1 VGGEPLPPAFAAFE
15 RAGIILRR
23 AEITMIAG
31 TPGAGKSS
39 VALAIAAKAKVPT
52 LYFSADTNAHTMAMR
67 LVAMSGRMTQ
77 TAAEQMLKREPQQ
90 AEEILTLNN
99 HLFWSFE
106 STPTLKDLDD
116 EVSAF
121 ETVWGKSPVLI
132 VVDNLMDIAM
142 DGHEEFQGMR
152 AAMKE
157 LKYLARDTN
166 SAVLVLHHTKVGFEG
181 YPCQPRSA
189 IQGLV
194 NQIPAMVLTIGQ
206 MKQGDET
213 YLCVAPVKNRYGR
226 ADQTGNNYV
235 SLAFNPDSMYLDDG
249 RADQTGNNYVS
260 LAFNPDSMYLDDVQI
275 KYAQETMYGN

>member
-1 VGGEPLPPAFAAFE
+1 MKTLRRSINKPEVGGEPLPPAFAAFE

-23 AEITMIAG
+23 AEVTVVAG

-39 VALAIAAKAKVPT
+39 VALAIAVKTKHPT

-67 LVAMSGRMTQ
+67 LIAMSGRMTQ
-77 TAAEQMLKREPQQ
+77 TAAELLLKREPDKAHELLQV
-90 AEEILTLNN
+90 NN
-99 HLFWSFE
+99 HLFWSFD
-106 STPTLKDLDD
+106 SSPTLKDLDE

-121 ETVWGKSPVLI
+121 ETVWGRSPALI

-142 DGHEEFQGMR
+142 DGHDEFGGMR

-166 SAVLVLHHTKVGFEG
+166 AAVLVLHHTKEGFEG

-206 MKQGDET
+206 MKQGDDT

-235 SLAFNPDSMYLDDG
+235 SLAFNPDSMYLDDVPI
-249 RADQTGNNYVS
+249 R
-260 LAFNPDSMYLDDVQI
+260 
-275 KYAQETMYGN
+275 YAQEGMM

>member
-1 VGGEPLPPAFAAFE
+1 VKTLRRSINKPEVGGEPLPPAFAAFE

-23 AEITMIAG
+23 AEVTVVAG

-39 VALAIAAKAKVPT
+39 VALAIAVKTKYPT

-67 LVAMSGRMTQ
+67 LIAMSGHMTQ
-77 TAAEQMLKREPQQ
+77 TAAELLLKREPEKAHELLQ
-90 AEEILTLNN
+90 INN
-99 HLFWSFE
+99 HLFWSFD
-106 STPTLKDLDD
+106 SSPTLKDLDE

-121 ETVWGKSPVLI
+121 ETVWGRSPALI

-142 DGHEEFQGMR
+142 DGHDEFGGMR

-166 SAVLVLHHTKVGFEG
+166 AAVLVLHHTKEGFEG

-206 MKQGDET
+206 MKQGDDT

-235 SLAFNPDSMYLDDG
+235 SLAFNPDSMYLDDVPI
-249 RADQTGNNYVS
+249 R
-260 LAFNPDSMYLDDVQI
+260 
-275 KYAQETMYGN
+275 YAQEGMM

>member
-1 VGGEPLPPAFAAFE
+1 MEHICSRPSEVMRTLKRSISKAEVGGEPLPPAFAAFE

-39 VALAIAAKAKVPT
+39 VALAIAARAKVPT

-67 LVAMSGRMTQ
+67 LLAMSSRITQ
-77 TAAEQMLKREPQQ
+77 TAAEQLLKRDPKQ
-90 AEEILTLNN
+90 AEEVLVMNN

-121 ETVWGKSPVLI
+121 ETVWGRSPTLI

-166 SAVLVLHHTKVGFEG
+166 SAVLVLHHTKEGFEG

-206 MKQGDET
+206 MKQGDDT

-235 SLAFNPDSMYLDDG
+235 SLAFNPDSMYLDD
-249 RADQTGNNYVS
+249 
-260 LAFNPDSMYLDDVQI
+260 VQI
-275 KYAQETMYGN
+275 KYMQEAMSGS

>member
-1 VGGEPLPPAFAAFE
+1 MKTLRRSIGKPEVGGEPLAPPFQAFQRE
-15 RAGIILRR
+15 GMILRR
-23 AEITMIAG
+23 AEVTVIAG

-39 VALAIAAKAKVPT
+39 IALHIAARLKQPT

-67 LVAMSGRMTQ
+67 LLAMKAKIPQ
-77 TAAEQMLKREPQQ
+77 ANAEYMLKTQPAQ
-90 AEEILTLNN
+90 AEELLREFGN
-99 HLFWSFE
+99 LYWSFE
-106 STPTLKDLDD
+106 PSPTLKDLDE

-121 ETVWGKSPVLI
+121 ETVWGRSPTLI

-166 SAVLVLHHTKVGFEG
+166 AAVLVLHHTKEGFEG
-181 YPCQPRSA
+181 YPCQSRSS

-206 MKQGDET
+206 MKQGDDNF
-213 YLCVAPVKNRYGR
+213 LCVAPVKNRYGK

-235 SLAFNPDSMYLDDG
+235 TLSFNPESMH
-249 RADQTGNNYVS
+249 
-260 LAFNPDSMYLDDVQI
+260 LDDVMI
-275 KYAQETMYGN
+275 RYTAQQELL

>member
-1 VGGEPLPPAFAAFE
+1 MSA
-15 RAGIILRR
+15 RADIR
-23 AEITMIAG
+23 

-39 VALAIAAKAKVPT
+39 IALAIAARAKVPT

-67 LVAMSGRMTQ
+67 LVAMSSKISQ
-77 TAAEQMLKREPQQ
+77 TAAEQLLKRDPKQ
-90 AEEILTLNN
+90 AEEVLVMNN

-121 ETVWGKSPVLI
+121 ETVWGRSPTLI

-166 SAVLVLHHTKVGFEG
+166 SAVLVLHHTKEGFDG
-181 YPCQPRSA
+181 YPCQPRNA

-206 MKQGDET
+206 MKQGDDT
-213 YLCVAPVKNRYGR
+213 FLCVAPVKNRYGR

-235 SLAFNPDSMYLDDG
+235 SLSFNPD
-249 RADQTGNNYVS
+249 N
-260 LAFNPDSMYLDDVQI
+260 MYLDDVQI
-275 KYAQETMYGN
+275 KYMQETVYGN

>member
-1 VGGEPLPPAFAAFE
+1 MEHICSRAGKVKTLRRSINKPEVGGEPLPPAFKAFE

-23 AEITMIAG
+23 AEVTVIAG

-39 VALAIAAKAKVPT
+39 IALAIAARVKFPT

-67 LVAMSGRMTQ
+67 LIAMTHSVPQ
-77 TAAEQMLKREPQQ
+77 TTAETMLKKEPEK
-90 AEEILTLNN
+90 AMEILLHNN
-99 HLFWSFE
+99 HLFWCFE
-106 STPTLKDLDD
+106 STPTLKDLDE

-121 ETVWGKSPVLI
+121 ETVWGRSPTLI

-166 SAVLVLHHTKVGFEG
+166 AAVLVLHHTKEGFEG
-181 YPCQPRSA
+181 YPCQPRNA
-189 IQGLV
+189 VQGLV

-206 MKQGDET
+206 MKQGDT
-213 YLCVAPVKNRYGR
+213 NMLCVAPVKNRYGR

-235 SLAFNPDSMYLDDG
+235 TLSFDPDSMLLDDITI
-249 RADQTGNNYVS
+249 RYMPQ
-260 LAFNPDSMYLDDVQI
+260 
-275 KYAQETMYGN
+275 QEELI

>member
-1 VGGEPLPPAFAAFE
+1 MKTLRRSINKPEVGGEPLPPAFAAFE

-23 AEITMIAG
+23 AEVTVVAG

-39 VALAIAAKAKVPT
+39 VALAIAVKTKYPT

-67 LVAMSGRMTQ
+67 LIAMSGHMTQ
-77 TAAEQMLKREPQQ
+77 TAAELLLKREPDKAHELLQ
-90 AEEILTLNN
+90 INN
-99 HLFWSFE
+99 HLFWSFD
-106 STPTLKDLDD
+106 SSPTLKDLDE

-121 ETVWGKSPVLI
+121 ETVWGRSPALI

-142 DGHEEFQGMR
+142 DGHDEFGGMR

-166 SAVLVLHHTKVGFEG
+166 AAVLVLHHTKEGFEG

-206 MKQGDET
+206 MKQGDDT

-235 SLAFNPDSMYLDDG
+235 SLAFNPDSMYLDDVPV
-249 RADQTGNNYVS
+249 R
-260 LAFNPDSMYLDDVQI
+260 
-275 KYAQETMYGN
+275 YAQEGMMQ

>member
-1 VGGEPLPPAFAAFE
+1 MGGEPLPPAFAAFE

-23 AEITMIAG
+23 AEVTLIAG

-39 VALAIAAKAKVPT
+39 VALAIAAKTKFPT

-67 LVAMSGRMTQ
+67 LIAMTGKMTQ
-77 TAAEQMLKREPQQ
+77 ASAELLLKQSPHL
-90 AEEILTLNN
+90 AHEILQMNN

-106 STPTLKDLDD
+106 SSPTLKDLDN

-121 ETVWGKSPVLI
+121 ETVWGRSPTLI

-166 SAVLVLHHTKVGFEG
+166 AAVLVLHHTKEGFEG
-181 YPCQPRSA
+181 FPCQPRNA

-194 NQIPAMVLTIGQ
+194 NQIPAMILTIGQ
-206 MKQGDET
+206 MRQGDDM

-226 ADQTGNNYV
+226 ADQTGSNYV
-235 SLAFNPDSMYLDDG
+235 SLSFNPDSMHLDDPAI
-249 RADQTGNNYVS
+249 RYTQ
-260 LAFNPDSMYLDDVQI
+260 PEMI
-275 KYAQETMYGN
+275 

>member
-1 VGGEPLPPAFAAFE
+1 MRTLRRSISKAEVGGEPLPPAFAAFE

-39 VALAIAAKAKVPT
+39 VALAIAARAKVPT

-77 TAAEQMLKREPQQ
+77 TAAEQLLKREPNQ

-121 ETVWGKSPVLI
+121 ETVWGRSPTLI

-166 SAVLVLHHTKVGFEG
+166 AAVLVLHHTKEGFEG

-206 MKQGDET
+206 MKQADET

-235 SLAFNPDSMYLDDG
+235 SLAFNPDSMYLDD
-249 RADQTGNNYVS
+249 
-260 LAFNPDSMYLDDVQI
+260 VQV

>member
-1 VGGEPLPPAFAAFE
+1 VKTLRRSINKPEVGGEPLPPAFAAFE

-23 AEITMIAG
+23 AEVTVVAG

-39 VALAIAAKAKVPT
+39 VALAIAVKTKHPT

-67 LVAMSGRMTQ
+67 LIAMSGRMTQ
-77 TAAEQMLKREPQQ
+77 TAAELLLKREPDKAHELLQ
-90 AEEILTLNN
+90 INN
-99 HLFWSFE
+99 HLFWSFD
-106 STPTLKDLDD
+106 SSPTLKDLDE

-121 ETVWGKSPVLI
+121 ETVWGRSPALI

-142 DGHEEFQGMR
+142 DGHDEFGGMR

-166 SAVLVLHHTKVGFEG
+166 AAVLVLHHTKEGFEG

-206 MKQGDET
+206 MKQGDDT

-235 SLAFNPDSMYLDDG
+235 SLAFNPDSMYLDDVPI
-249 RADQTGNNYVS
+249 R
-260 LAFNPDSMYLDDVQI
+260 
-275 KYAQETMYGN
+275 YAQEGMM

>member
-1 VGGEPLPPAFAAFE
+1 MVK
-15 RAGIILRR
+15 RC
-23 AEITMIAG
+23 
-31 TPGAGKSS
+31 
-39 VALAIAAKAKVPT
+39 
-52 LYFSADTNAHTMAMR
+52 
-67 LVAMSGRMTQ
+67 MTQ
-77 TAAEQMLKREPQQ
+77 TAAEQLLKREPNQ

-121 ETVWGKSPVLI
+121 ETVWGRSPTLI

-166 SAVLVLHHTKVGFEG
+166 ACVLVLHHTKEGFIG
-181 YPCQPRSA
+181 TPCQPRSA

-194 NQIPAMVLTIGQ
+194 NQIPALILTIGQ
-206 MKQGDET
+206 EIIGESI
-213 YLCVAPVKNRYGR
+213 YLCVAAVKNRYGR
-226 ADQTGNNYV
+226 ADATGNTFTML
-235 SLAFNPDSMYLDDG
+235 SFDPASMQLK
-249 RADQTGNNYVS
+249 
-260 LAFNPDSMYLDDVQI
+260 DV
-275 KYAQETMYGN
+275 KTSD

>member
-1 VGGEPLPPAFAAFE
+1 VKTLRRSINKPEVGGEPLPPAFAAFE

-23 AEITMIAG
+23 AEVTVVAG

-39 VALAIAAKAKVPT
+39 VALAIAVKTKYPT

-67 LVAMSGRMTQ
+67 LIAMSGHMTQ
-77 TAAEQMLKREPQQ
+77 TAAELLLKREPEKAHELLQ
-90 AEEILTLNN
+90 INN
-99 HLFWSFE
+99 HLFWSFD
-106 STPTLKDLDD
+106 SSPTLKDLDE

-121 ETVWGKSPVLI
+121 ETVWGRSPALI

-142 DGHEEFQGMR
+142 DGHDEFGGMR

-166 SAVLVLHHTKVGFEG
+166 AAVLVLHHTKEGFEG

-206 MKQGDET
+206 MKQGDDT

-235 SLAFNPDSMYLDDG
+235 SLAFNPDSMYLDDVPV
-249 RADQTGNNYVS
+249 R
-260 LAFNPDSMYLDDVQI
+260 
-275 KYAQETMYGN
+275 YAQEGMM